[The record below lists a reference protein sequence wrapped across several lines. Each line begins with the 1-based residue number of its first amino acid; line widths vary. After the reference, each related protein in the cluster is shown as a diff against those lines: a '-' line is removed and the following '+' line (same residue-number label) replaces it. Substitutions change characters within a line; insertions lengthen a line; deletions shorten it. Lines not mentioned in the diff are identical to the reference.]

1 MTAGGRRASTTVWIF
16 VWLSTSAWGQALQ
29 KPAVQDLTPGVIV
42 GRVVDAGTGTALSRV
57 VVLEERTGQSVMTDG
72 EGRFE
77 LTVPPGPGR
86 LRVSVV
92 GFVLVRREV
101 DVAPGGRAEVTIP
114 VTGGTG
120 TYSET
125 VTVKADAFRR
135 GDSVSPAQQALDSAD
150 IQNLRGVLADDPLRA
165 VQSLS
170 GAATGDDLRSEFSI
184 RGTDFSHLDFT
195 VDGFST
201 PFLLHTVRAVE
212 DHSNSGSVAM
222 VNSDVLQGVVVEN
235 GGYPQRTGN
244 RTGASVAFRLREGS
258 RDRTELRGAV
268 SGTSMST
275 VGEGPLGRGR
285 RGSWLLSA
293 RYSYLDRLIDRLSDD
308 GFTFGFSDVQGKVVF
323 DLTPRQTLDVAVI
336 AGRSRLAQPVDNVD
350 SDDLFAGRNASA
362 LAMSTWRL
370 TGRRGLVSAGVLGS
384 TNTFRNDTLDEIVL
398 DRGTD
403 GQVTTRVDAQYQ
415 WSPHG
420 QHLQVEAGGIVDWA
434 NEMRV
439 RQRFVAGALTVVND
453 YAGDATRAGGFAVVR
468 WRPLR
473 KFSIAPGVRVDR
485 WTVVRSAEASP
496 WLQAEWRIAAP
507 VTVRGGVGL
516 YRQAPEL
523 EQVIGAWSATDPQLE
538 RSSQFDLGVEWRPG
552 ASTRVQVT
560 LFDRQDDDYMRR
572 AGAETRVVSGRLV
585 RASPAARYAN
595 RLDGFARGV
604 EVLAQ
609 LRNPNGLSGWISYAY
624 GRNQY
629 HDEVSD
635 ETFWGNLDQRHTFN
649 AYAGYRLTAKTS
661 LSAKLRMGSNF
672 PAPGYYAESGGTFF
686 VIDRKNEVRL
696 PVYARLDL
704 RANRTFGWSR
714 HRLTLFAEV
723 INVLDRA
730 NVRYSPPSIDSR
742 TREARHLYES
752 MIPIVPSAGVLIEF

>member
-1 MTAGGRRASTTVWIF
+1 MTAEGRRASVTLWIV
-16 VWLSTSAWGQALQ
+16 VWLSTGVWGQVLQ
-29 KPAVQDLTPGVIV
+29 KPPVQDLTPGAIIGTVI
-42 GRVVDAGTGTALSRV
+42 DAGTGTPLSRV
-57 VVLEERTGQSVMTDG
+57 LVIDEGSGQSVLTDA

-77 LTVPPGPGR
+77 LTVPAGTRR

-101 DVAPGGRAEVTIP
+101 DVTPGGRVEVRIP

-125 VTVKADAFRR
+125 VTVTADAFHRT
-135 GDSVSPAQQALDSAD
+135 DSASSAQQALDSAD

-170 GAATGDDLRSEFSI
+170 GAASGDDLRSEFSI
-184 RGTDFSHLDFT
+184 RGSDFSHLDFT

-201 PFLLHTVRAVE
+201 PFILHTVRAIE

-222 VNSDVLQGVVVEN
+222 INSDVLQGVVVDN

-268 SGTSMST
+268 SGTSMSA
-275 VGEGPLGRGR
+275 VGEGPLGRGH

-293 RYSYLDRLIDRLSDD
+293 RYSYLDRLIERLTDD
-308 GFTFGFSDVQGKVVF
+308 GFTFGFSDVQGKLVF
-323 DLTPRQTLDVAVI
+323 DLTPRQEVDVAVI
-336 AGRSRLAQPVDNVD
+336 AGRSRLAQPVDNVG

-362 LAMSTWRL
+362 LAIAGWRF
-370 TGRRGLVSAGVLGS
+370 TGRRGLISAGVLGS
-384 TNTFRNDTLDEIVL
+384 TNTFRNDTVQEIVL

-403 GQVTTRVDAQYQ
+403 GELTTRVDAHYQ
-415 WSPHG
+415 WSAA
-420 QHLQVEAGGIVDWA
+420 VEIEAGAIVDWT
-434 NEMRV
+434 NETRV
-439 RQRFVAGALTVVND
+439 RQRLVTGEPTVVND
-453 YAGDATRAGGFAVVR
+453 YAGNATRAGGFSLVR
-468 WRPLR
+468 WRPYR
-473 KFSIAPGVRVDR
+473 RVSIAPGVRFDR

-496 WLQAEWRIAAP
+496 WLQAEWQVATP
-507 VTVRGGVGL
+507 FTVRGGVGL

-523 EQVIGAWSATDPQLE
+523 EQVTGAWSATDPRLE
-538 RSSQFDLGVEWRPG
+538 RSSQFDLGLEWRPR

-560 LFDRQDDDYMRR
+560 AFDRQDDDYMRR
-572 AGAETRVVSGRLV
+572 VGAETRLAGTRLV
-585 RASPAARYAN
+585 RASPTARFAN

-609 LRNPNGLSGWISYAY
+609 LRNPNGLTGWISYAY
-624 GRNQY
+624 GRNRY
-629 HDEVSD
+629 HDSVSG

-649 AYAGYRLTAKTS
+649 AYAGYRLTDKTS

-672 PAPGYYAESGGTFF
+672 PAPGYYEKSGGSFF

-714 HRLTLFAEV
+714 HRMTLFAEV

-742 TREARHLYES
+742 TREARRLYES